1 MKAFILAAGL
11 GTRLYPYT
19 SNRPKALV
27 ELNGITLLERAIR
40 KVSEL
45 QLSEIVI
52 NIHHFG
58 DKIIDFLKE
67 KQNFNLPIVIS
78 DERDQLLDTGGAIL
92 KAHHLLGDEEPFLV
106 YNVDILSSMDLA
118 ALLACH
124 NEKGG
129 LATMAVRER
138 VTDRYLVFN
147 QEMLL
152 SGWRNTKTGE
162 EILVRKED
170 SLKNLAFSGIQLI
183 QPEIFSKITESG
195 KFSVI
200 PMYLRLAKRESIYGY
215 HDTSKHWMDLG
226 KPDQLGKAKNII

>member
-183 QPEIFSKITESG
+183 QPEIFSKITETG

-200 PMYLRLAKRESIYGY
+200 QMHLRLAKSESIYGY

-226 KPDQLGKAKNII
+226 KPDQLAKAKNII